1 MQINVSIRL
10 FLVCEM
16 SDNSL
21 KSKVTFSNV
30 LFFPNKNSKI
40 REKQQIVAF
49 NETNRGEERE
59 KQIVAPVGEKRGRQK
74 RKCTETL

>member
-1 MQINVSIRL
+1 
-10 FLVCEM
+10 M

-49 NETNRGEERE
+49 NETNREERE
-59 KQIVAPVGEKRGRQK
+59 KQIVHLWVRKGEDRRGNVQK
-74 RKCTETL
+74 HYEFT